1 MESQISDLKTEF
13 IMIINN
19 RDTITK
25 IFDILEARIKKLKTI
40 YNEFISKNE
49 KQIFIFG
56 LDSFRFQSKLMDIEF
71 IDMKR
76 MYLAISN
83 RIYCDYYK
91 LYRILCSYINENIQ
105 EKTISEKLNIGT
117 FPIYLDLEPFKEYD
131 FAVINEL
138 QNNILILFS
147 SIVNYISIK
156 DRELVTYNKKLNI
169 GLNIDNFVSTFN
181 YDVNNTREKFGLF
194 VKYMHFFQRNHN
206 KILGRFVNKLQA
218 MYLQIDK
225 DIDFDES
232 VEPKFIP
239 CIEDT
244 NVVKEDVVNTN
255 NENTD
260 DKTTDD
266 KTTDDKNTDD
276 KTTDDKTTDDK
287 TTNDETTDETTNET
301 TDENIDNA
309 TDTDNT
315 TTFFEKDNFIS
326 ANKKRKKKKK

>member
-1 MESQISDLKTEF
+1 L
-13 IMIINN
+13 
-19 RDTITK
+19 
-25 IFDILEARIKKLKTI
+25 
-40 YNEFISKNE
+40 
-49 KQIFIFG
+49 
-56 LDSFRFQSKLMDIEF
+56 
-71 IDMKR
+71 
-76 MYLAISN
+76 
-83 RIYCDYYK
+83 
-91 LYRILCSYINENIQ
+91 
-105 EKTISEKLNIGT
+105 
-117 FPIYLDLEPFKEYD
+117 KEYD
-131 FAVINEL
+131 FAISNEL

-147 SIVNYISIK
+147 SLVNYISIK

-239 CIEDT
+239 CVEDT
-244 NVVKEDVVNTN
+244 NDVKEDVVNTN

-266 KTTDDKNTDD
+266 T
-276 KTTDDKTTDDK
+276 TTDDKTTDNK
-287 TTNDETTDETTNET
+287 TTDDKIMNDETTDETT
-301 TDENIDNA
+301 DENIDTDNATDNA

-315 TTFFEKDNFIS
+315 STFVEKDNFIS

>member
-25 IFDILEARIKKLKTI
+25 IFDILEGRIKKLKII

-71 IDMKR
+71 QDMKR

-131 FAVINEL
+131 FAIINEL

-147 SIVNYISIK
+147 SLVNYISIK

-181 YDVNNTREKFGLF
+181 YDINNTREKFGLF

-206 KILGRFVNKLQA
+206 KILGRFVNKLQT

-239 CIEDT
+239 CVEDT
-244 NVVKEDVVNTN
+244 NDVKEDGVNTN
-255 NENTD
+255 NES
-260 DKTTDD
+260 
-266 KTTDDKNTDD
+266 TDDKNTDGD
-276 KTTDDKTTDDK
+276 GETSDNKIM
-287 TTNDETTDETTNET
+287 NDETTDEN
-301 TDENIDNA
+301 TDNATDNA

-315 TTFFEKDNFIS
+315 STFVEKDNFIS

>member
-147 SIVNYISIK
+147 SLINYISIK
-156 DRELVTYNKKLNI
+156 DRELGTYNKKLNI

-206 KILGRFVNKLQA
+206 KMLGRFVNKLQA

-239 CIEDT
+239 CFEDT
-244 NVVKEDVVNTN
+244 NDVKEDVVNTN

-266 KTTDDKNTDD
+266 KTTDDK
-276 KTTDDKTTDDK
+276 TTDDKTTDDK
-287 TTNDETTDETTNET
+287 TTNDETTNET
-301 TDENIDNA
+301 TDENIDTDNA

-315 TTFFEKDNFIS
+315 TTFVEKDNFIS

>member
-25 IFDILEARIKKLKTI
+25 IFDILEGRIKKLKII

-71 IDMKR
+71 QDMKR

-131 FAVINEL
+131 FAIINEL

-147 SIVNYISIK
+147 SLVNYISIK

-255 NENTD
+255 NES
-260 DKTTDD
+260 
-266 KTTDDKNTDD
+266 TDDKNTDGD
-276 KTTDDKTTDDK
+276 GDDKTSDDK
-287 TTNDETTDETTNET
+287 IMNDETTDE
-301 TDENIDNA
+301 NIDTDNA

-315 TTFFEKDNFIS
+315 STFVEKDNFIS